1 MPGEGSCRAGHI
13 LIRTESV
20 SLETLISLGLPMT
33 WSAARNPARS
43 SISSHSDVDDRMNV
57 SLPLL
62 YRALRPGAVM
72 AGELFEV
79 SA

>member
-1 MPGEGSCRAGHI
+1 
-13 LIRTESV
+13 
-20 SLETLISLGLPMT
+20 MT